1 MTQLTYR
8 LRERIG
14 RGATAE
20 VFAGVGVGELGFEK
34 EVAIKRLLAEHV
46 DDETSMEQFVA
57 EAQLVSQLHHEG
69 IVEVIDFGVWDG
81 LPFQVLE
88 LIEGLNLKEAL
99 KRAGDAPVPLAVALH
114 IVREVAIALDYV
126 HHATNEAG
134 KPLRI
139 VHRDIN
145 PSNVMVS
152 WTGHVKV
159 TDFGIARA
167 FRRRRYTEA
176 GVVRGTL
183 QYMAPEQL
191 RAEPVSPRTDIFALG
206 CVLHELAA
214 GASPLEETIARE
226 HIVAGRNIDLSTLPE
241 ALQSIVDRATRVR
254 PAERYTRAMELAEAC
269 QSVLQSL
276 DERDAR
282 QRTAGWLADLTEDD
296 TTQPPEPY
304 EIGLLPT
311 FDGETRRYTAEDLAK
326 LEGPTVGHGAAVV
339 HDAHHEVPTLHEEE
353 ETRLQRKLPIARSVS
368 ETIPT
373 ADGEQSILNPETV
386 PLDLE
391 VEPAPTRLQTPT
403 SVPPTVRRRGPTDPL
418 PAQRRPMPAWVS
430 YLILAGIAVGTASVA
445 YVLLNAIR

>member
-20 VFAGVGVGELGFEK
+20 VFAGVGVGALGFEK
-34 EVAIKRLLAEHV
+34 EVAIKRLLPEHV

-57 EAQLVSQLHHEG
+57 EAQLVSQLHHDG

-88 LIEGLNLKEAL
+88 LVEGLNLKEAL
-99 KRAGDAPVPLAVALH
+99 KRADDTRVPLVVALH
-114 IVREVAIALDYV
+114 VVHEVAVALDYV

-241 ALQSIVDRATRVR
+241 ALQPIVDRATRVR
-254 PAERYTRAMELAEAC
+254 PAERYSRAAELAEAC
-269 QSVLQSL
+269 QSILQSL
-276 DERDAR
+276 DGRDPR
-282 QRTAGWLADLTEDD
+282 QHTAGWLAELAEDD
-296 TTQPPEPY
+296 TTEPPEPY

-326 LEGPTVGHGAAVV
+326 LEGPTVGHGARIV
-339 HDAHHEVPTLHEEE
+339 HEAPTLHEEE

-373 ADGEQSILNPETV
+373 ADGEQSILNPETM
-386 PLDLE
+386 PLDFE
-391 VEPAPTRLQTPT
+391 AEPAPTRVQTPMAT
-403 SVPPTVRRRGPTDPL
+403 TPPTVRRRGPTDPL
-418 PAQRRPMPAWVS
+418 PVEKAPMPAWVS
-430 YLILAGIAVGTASVA
+430 YLILAGIAIGTAGVA
-445 YVLLNAIR
+445 YVLLNAMR